1 MNNIKVSIII
11 ATYNRGHFIFETLK
25 SIVNQSFKEFE
36 CIIVDDG
43 GTDNTVEVIKSILD
57 SDNRFSF
64 HKRPNSHKKGLP
76 GTRNYGISIAKG
88 DYIIFFDDDDIIH
101 PENLQICVNE
111 FKNISIDFCKYDK
124 KAFFGEFNY
133 VFESAIIQNRTKFD
147 VSNIQSLVDNSA
159 MFASCV
165 VMWKKKCFFN
175 NLFNENLMYAEEW
188 ELYPRIISSG
198 FSGIT
203 IDTTLY
209 YNRKH
214 DESNTGQFW
223 SFDSVRR
230 DSKNEAVKLVF
241 NNLKE
246 KGLLTLSIT
255 NYLVSLAFF
264 LKEKSLLNYILS
276 KSNFTVFRKIYIK
289 LKYYI
294 YPFVKVIKRKLK

>member
-43 GTDNTVEVIKSILD
+43 GTDNTIEVIKPILD

-111 FKNISIDFCKYDK
+111 FKNNSIDFCKYDK
-124 KAFFGEFNY
+124 KAFFGEFDY
-133 VFESAIIQNRTKFD
+133 AFENAIIQNRTKFD

-165 VMWKKKCFFN
+165 VMWKKECFFN

-276 KSNFTVFRKIYIK
+276 KSNFTVFRKMYIK

>member
-36 CIIVDDG
+36 CIIVDDD
-43 GTDNTVEVIKSILD
+43 GTDNTFEVIKPILD
-57 SDNRFSF
+57 SDSRFSF
-64 HKRPNSHKKGLP
+64 HRRPSSHKKGLP

-88 DYIIFFDDDDIIH
+88 EYVIFFDDDDIIH
-101 PENLQICVNE
+101 PENLQTCVNE
-111 FKNISIDFCKYDK
+111 FKNSEIDFCKYDK
-124 KAFFGEFNY
+124 KAFFGEFDY
-133 VFESAIIQNRTKFD
+133 VFENALIKNRTKFD
-147 VSNIQSLVDNSA
+147 VKNIQSLVDNSA

-165 VMWKKKCFFN
+165 VMWKKECFLN

-188 ELYPRIISSG
+188 ELYPRIISNG

-230 DSKNEAVKLVF
+230 NSKNEAVKLVF
-241 NNLKE
+241 NNLK
-246 KGLLTLSIT
+246 KKDLLTFSIT
-255 NYLVSLAFF
+255 SYLVSLAFF
-264 LKEKSLLNYILS
+264 LKEKSLLDYILS
-276 KSNFTVFRKIYIK
+276 KSDFTVFRKMYIK

>member
-25 SIVNQSFKEFE
+25 SIVNQSFKDFE

-43 GTDNTVEVIKSILD
+43 GTDNTVEVIKPILD

-64 HKRPNSHKKGLP
+64 HKRPDSHKKGLP

-111 FKNISIDFCKYDK
+111 FKNNSINFCKYDK
-124 KAFFGEFNY
+124 KAFFGEFDY
-133 VFESAIIQNRTKFD
+133 VFERAIIQNRTKFD

-165 VMWKKKCFFN
+165 VMWKKECFHN

-203 IDTTLY
+203 IDTILY

-276 KSNFTVFRKIYIK
+276 KSNFTVFRKMYIK